1 MTKPFKFRYVNE
13 IVGVFVILVVLALI
27 AGVILAGHA
36 QRWFEPVHRLTLQFP
51 SEGSFGLKKGAEV
64 QILGATV
71 GVVEE
76 IRVNEDGSME
86 GGITIRG
93 DFIRFVRADSRAIA
107 RKKFA
112 VAGDSYIEITRG
124 VGEELP
130 EEGATMICEKDTEI
144 TETVEQVVQQVREVT
159 LPAIEQVRLA
169 IEEYTKLAADLR
181 NPEGNLQQLLAHL
194 NQIMLGLEKGE
205 GTAGQ
210 ILRDP
215 SMANELRQITVKINE
230 SLAEVRSILED
241 VKQTTAKMPQT
252 AESVS
257 EEVDNLPGL
266 VLQTQK
272 TLMETERLIEGI
284 QRHWLMRKYI
294 EQAPASERIPPSAVQ
309 SSEGGAR

>member
-1 MTKPFKFRYVNE
+1 MAKPFKFRYVNE
-13 IVGVFVILVVLALI
+13 IVGVFVILVLLALVTGI
-27 AGVILAGHA
+27 LLAGHA
-36 QRWFEPVHRLTLQFP
+36 QRWFEPVSRITLQFP
-51 SEGSFGLKKGAEV
+51 SEGSFGLQKGAEV

-71 GVVEE
+71 GAVEE
-76 IRVNEDGSME
+76 IQVNEDGSME
-86 GGITIRG
+86 GEITIRG
-93 DFIRFVRADSRAIA
+93 DFIRFVRSDSRALA

-112 VAGDSYIEITRG
+112 VAGDTYVEITRG
-124 VGEELP
+124 VGDEFP

-144 TETVEQVVQQVREVT
+144 TETIGQVLQQVREVT

-181 NPEGNLQQLLAHL
+181 DPQGNLQQLLANL
-194 NQIMLGLEKGE
+194 NQIMVGLEKGE

-215 SMANELRQITVKINE
+215 SLANELREITGKLNE
-230 SLAEVRSILED
+230 SMAEVRKILED
-241 VKQTTAKMPQT
+241 VKNTTAKMPQT
-252 AESVS
+252 ADAVNG
-257 EEVDNLPGL
+257 EVENLPGL

-272 TLMETERLIEGI
+272 TLMETEKLIGGI

-309 SSEGGAR
+309 PSKGGGP

>member
-13 IVGVFVILVVLALI
+13 IVGAFVIMVVLALI
-27 AGVILAGHA
+27 AGIILAGHA

-76 IRVNEDGSME
+76 IRVNADGSME
-86 GGITIRG
+86 GEITIRG
-93 DFIRFVRADSRAIA
+93 DFIRFVRSDSRAIA

-112 VAGDSYIEITRG
+112 VAGDSYVEITRG
-124 VGEELP
+124 VGEGLP

-144 TETVEQVVQQVREVT
+144 TETIGQVVQQVREVT

-181 NPEGNLQQLLAHL
+181 NPEGNLQQLLANL

-230 SLAEVRSILED
+230 SLAEVRKILED
-241 VKQTTAKMPQT
+241 VKQTTARMPQT
-252 AESVS
+252 AESIG
-257 EEVDNLPGL
+257 EEVENLPGL

-272 TLMETERLIEGI
+272 TLMETEKLIEGI

-294 EQAPASERIPPSAVQ
+294 EQTPASERIPPSAVQ
-309 SSEGGAR
+309 PSKGGGR

>member
-1 MTKPFKFRYVNE
+1 M
-13 IVGVFVILVVLALI
+13 
-27 AGVILAGHA
+27 
-36 QRWFEPVHRLTLQFP
+36 HRLTLQFP

-76 IRVNEDGSME
+76 IRVNADGSME
-86 GGITIRG
+86 GEITIRG
-93 DFIRFVRADSRAIA
+93 DFIRFVRSDSRAIA

-112 VAGDSYIEITRG
+112 VAGDSYVEITRG
-124 VGEELP
+124 VGEGLP

-144 TETVEQVVQQVREVT
+144 TETIGQVVQQVREVT

-181 NPEGNLQQLLAHL
+181 NPEGNLQQLLANL

-230 SLAEVRSILED
+230 SLAEVRKILED
-241 VKQTTAKMPQT
+241 VKQTTARMPQT
-252 AESVS
+252 AESIG
-257 EEVDNLPGL
+257 EEVENLPGL

-272 TLMETERLIEGI
+272 TLMETEKLIEGI

-294 EQAPASERIPPSAVQ
+294 EQTPASERIPPSAIQ
-309 SSEGGAR
+309 PSEGGVR